1 MICNKQIFIKKSGAL
16 HHFFYYINIKN
27 KIRYMSNN
35 VLEIYNTDDI
45 LIRNVI
51 AGVLSILNNN
61 INYDQVWGKD
71 IVEKVTLP
79 WFFDMGNSSSERFL
93 QDNFT
98 YFGDKCFKK
107 IEGNFDMLPRGV
119 LSYVSTSIDT
129 GNITNRF
136 VEGKY
141 TRFENGKL
149 TTYKSFLYSIPLTL
163 RLNAEIWVDTF
174 GNVLKIEQAIRES
187 LYRNKT
193 FYVMFRGMKIGC
205 CMGLPDDYSSEKTT
219 DFSFQTST
227 GEQKL
232 KINFEIVVETYQPV
246 FDRTTEVPSDCVM
259 KGIGFD
265 IIHTQDKVNKVV
277 KMDCDD
283 VMVAGA
289 STRIVWNH
297 SSNVSD
303 VATINIEYAKTKDEE
318 GKDIS
323 EIKYYPIILGL
334 NNQNDYYWE
343 VPTELSSSIIK
354 YNVSFCETDDV
365 KIIKEPVI
373 KILPIDNKIKK
384 DSFIIVE
391 PGYFLFF
398 DNLIEKDENGE
409 YQIPIEFSYK
419 NKTKLIKVKDF
430 GYLNLKW
437 GRINEDNPITI
448 LKDVEMENIYS
459 RYNIRVSDGVN
470 SEIKDEKEVIIL

>member
-1 MICNKQIFIKKSGAL
+1 
-16 HHFFYYINIKN
+16 
-27 KIRYMSNN
+27 
-35 VLEIYNTDDI
+35 
-45 LIRNVI
+45 
-51 AGVLSILNNN
+51 
-61 INYDQVWGKD
+61 
-71 IVEKVTLP
+71 
-79 WFFDMGNSSSERFL
+79 
-93 QDNFT
+93 
-98 YFGDKCFKK
+98 
-107 IEGNFDMLPRGV
+107 
-119 LSYVSTSIDT
+119 
-129 GNITNRF
+129 
-136 VEGKY
+136 
-141 TRFENGKL
+141 
-149 TTYKSFLYSIPLTL
+149 
-163 RLNAEIWVDTF
+163 
-174 GNVLKIEQAIRES
+174 
-187 LYRNKT
+187 
-193 FYVMFRGMKIGC
+193 
-205 CMGLPDDYSSEKTT
+205 
-219 DFSFQTST
+219 
-227 GEQKL
+227 
-232 KINFEIVVETYQPV
+232 
-246 FDRTTEVPSDCVM
+246 M